1 MVAPDRAL
9 LPREILSPAV
19 GRNGHATFHVAVSVP
34 QGQNYLLYVVTNP
47 IDACRVSMYREHFI
61 KTAQG
66 WIPDKLVEL
75 TRLPEFGVVPDPDEQ
90 IEGQTTRLYLLDIW
104 IPPDAHPGRFRL
116 EVQLKMGDWT
126 IRPLEV
132 RVGQALYP
140 DLPAKPGAVRLPA
153 PDAAADAFALLAL
166 RESAPA
172 PPDKTCAPS
181 SIATGFR
188 MWPLDRSLEGNLL
201 TRALNLWRFNSM
213 FTPRPWGAEWYL
225 KLRDS
230 LLNR

>member
-47 IDACRVSMYREHFI
+47 IDACRISMYREHFV

-90 IEGQTTRLYLLDIW
+90 IEGQTARLYLLDIW

-140 DLPAKPGAVRLPA
+140 DLPANPGAVRLPP
-153 PDAAADAFALLAL
+153 PDAASDAFALLAL

-172 PPDKTCAPS
+172 PLDTVRAF
-181 SIATGFR
+181 IYRNGLQDVA
-188 MWPLDRSLEGNLL
+188 LDRSLEGNLL

-225 KLRDS
+225 KLRDY